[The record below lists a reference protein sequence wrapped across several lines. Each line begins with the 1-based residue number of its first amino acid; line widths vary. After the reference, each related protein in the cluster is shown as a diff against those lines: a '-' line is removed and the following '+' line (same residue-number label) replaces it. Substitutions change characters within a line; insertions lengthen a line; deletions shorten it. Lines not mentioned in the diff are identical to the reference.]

1 MAPLAFNSTIPII
14 DFAPFAT
21 GNPVA
26 QQEIADQISRACR
39 GVGFFYVCNHGI
51 PQALVNQVFE
61 QMQALFAL
69 PLEKKSQLAW
79 SDEVS
84 NRGYVGIE
92 RERLDPSQPGDLK
105 EAFNL
110 GKQEAASPSALT
122 MNRWPDDLEGF
133 QPTLLTFWQ
142 ACAEEMLRILQAF
155 AIALDLP
162 NDFFTPL
169 HDEYD
174 NTLRLLHYPPI
185 AQLPKPGQIRA
196 GAHSDYGS
204 LTLLFQDDIG
214 GLEVQ
219 TVSGEWVAAVPIP
232 GTLLVNLGDLMQ
244 RWTNDVFR
252 STPHRVRVPPT
263 EKQGQHRYS
272 IAYFCH
278 PNPKSAIACLPSCQ
292 SEQHPPQYP
301 SILAGDYLLSRL
313 QATY

>member
-1 MAPLAFNSTIPII
+1 MAQLTSNPTIPII
-14 DFAPFAT
+14 DFAPFVT
-21 GNPVA
+21 GIPIV
-26 QQEIADQISRACR
+26 QQEIAEQISRACR
-39 GVGFFYVCNHGI
+39 EVGFFYLCNHNI
-51 PQALVNQVFE
+51 PQSLIDLVFE

-69 PLEKKSQLAW
+69 PFEKKSQFAW

-110 GKQEAASPSALT
+110 GKEEAIGQSALT
-122 MNRWPDDLEGF
+122 MHRGLEDLEGF
-133 QPTLLTFWQ
+133 QPVLLQFWQ
-142 ACAEEMLRILQAF
+142 ACSEEMLRILQAF
-155 AIALDLP
+155 AIALSLP
-162 NDFFTPL
+162 KDFFTPL

-174 NTLRLLHYPPI
+174 NILRLLHYPPLT
-185 AQLPKPGQIRA
+185 QFLKPGQIRA

-204 LTLLFQDDIG
+204 LTLLFQDEIG

-219 TVSGEWVAAVPIP
+219 TVGGEWIDAVPIP
-232 GTLLVNLGDLMQ
+232 GTLLVNIGDLMQ
-244 RWTNDVFR
+244 RWTNDNFR
-252 STPHRVRVPPT
+252 STLHRVGVPPT
-263 EKQGQHRYS
+263 EKQSQHRYS

-292 SEQHPPQYP
+292 SGQHPPQYP
-301 SILAGDYLLSRL
+301 PILAGDYLLSRL